1 MATIQGARV
10 KALMSE
16 QRLTTNRLLDKVL
29 RSQPGVRL
37 TRPTLSKIINDSYEG
52 EPSAL
57 IVRGLAQ
64 SLDATADYLLG
75 LTDTR
80 HPDAMA
86 FARRY
91 GLADEEQLLAWLAE
105 RNVEMAEMMRA
116 LRDIPEEEQDVIL
129 QHLMNDLVFIRH
141 MVARSS
147 ADPDHD

>member
-1 MATIQGARV
+1 MA
-10 KALMSE
+10 E
-16 QRLTTNRLLDKVL
+16 QHLTANRLLDKV
-29 RSQPGVRL
+29 RQSQPGVRL

-64 SLDATADYLLG
+64 ALDATADYLLG
-75 LTDTR
+75 LTDAR

-86 FARRY
+86 FARQY
-91 GLADEEQLLAWLAE
+91 ALADEEQLLTWLAE

-116 LRDIPEEEQDVIL
+116 IRAIPDEEQDVIL

-141 MVARSS
+141 MLARSS
-147 ADPDHD
+147 ADTGS

>member
-10 KALMSE
+10 KALMAE

-29 RSQPGVRL
+29 SSQPGVRL

-75 LTDTR
+75 LSDDR
-80 HPDAMA
+80 WPNAIA

-91 GLADEEQLLAWLAE
+91 ALADEDQLLAWLAE
-105 RNVEMAEMMRA
+105 QNAELAEIMRA
-116 LRDIPEEEQDVIL
+116 IRTIPDEEQAAIL
-129 QHLMNDLVFIRH
+129 QHLKNDIIFIRR
-141 MVARSS
+141 MVAGRRQVD
-147 ADPDHD
+147 AHE

>member
-1 MATIQGARV
+1 MA
-10 KALMSE
+10 E
-16 QRLTTNRLLDKVL
+16 QRLTTNRLLDMIL
-29 RSQPGVRL
+29 RSQPGVRI

-75 LTDTR
+75 LSDDRWPTAR
-80 HPDAMA
+80 A

-105 RNVEMAEMMRA
+105 QNAELAEVMRA
-116 LRDIPEEEQDVIL
+116 IRTIPDEEQAAIL
-129 QHLMNDLVFIRH
+129 QHLKNDIIFIRR
-141 MVARSS
+141 MVAGRAQ
-147 ADPDHD
+147 ADAHE